1 MSNLDKQEIMDMA
14 ADIPFPVVTEGSLE
28 IKNSYAL
35 FRRTLTNPDI
45 LNEGVIPEHLE
56 FLIDR
61 FGYLRAR
68 WIPAI
73 DESGWTDIGVL
84 TKQIVQL
91 NSEKEI
97 LPPPSD
103 HVH

>member
-1 MSNLDKQEIMDMA
+1 M
-14 ADIPFPVVTEGSLE
+14 
-28 IKNSYAL
+28 
-35 FRRTLTNPDI
+35 
-45 LNEGVIPEHLE
+45 IPEHAE

-73 DESGWTDIGVL
+73 DESGWADISVL
-84 TKQIVQL
+84 TKQLVQL

-97 LPPPSD
+97 LPPPGD